1 MTAMKEALKKAGV
14 QSIEDKLRDIILKAM
29 IAHAD
34 NTSDTIDAVWSAAQK
49 DMDLMIHLF
58 VSEKGRVIGWNI
70 RKIRD
75 DIERDQTNKG
85 RNRPLDRRAAL
96 VVNNLRDLD
105 LRQDEEDERR
115 NRESMA
121 AYRAEQDA
129 VAEKWRATHIGL
141 LSVDGRP
148 IWEITVGTAR
158 VWLESQIRR
167 WRTVELLIEGLPND
181 DKPISYYRKPEEV
194 HALWRLTGD
203 RP

>member
-14 QSIEDKLRDIILKAM
+14 QTIEDRLRDIILKAM

-34 NTSDTIDAVWSAAQK
+34 NTSDTIDAVWKAAQK
-49 DMDLMIHLF
+49 DMDVMIHLF
-58 VSEKGRVIGWNI
+58 ATEKGRVIGWNI

-75 DIERDQTNKG
+75 DIERDQSNQG
-85 RNRPLDRRAAL
+85 RNRPLDRRAAM

-105 LRQDEEDERR
+105 RQQDEEDERC
-115 NRESMA
+115 NRDSMA

-129 VAEKWRATHIGL
+129 LAEKWRATHVGL
-141 LSVDGRP
+141 LMIGDRP
-148 IWEITVGTAR
+148 VWEVTAGTAK

-167 WRTVELLIEGLPND
+167 WRTVELLIHGLPND

-194 HALWRLTGD
+194 AALWKLTGES
-203 RP
+203 